1 MKLFLFLTAMVF
13 TSAGYCQDCAGYY
26 FLQNNKT
33 IEMTIFGKKG
43 NVTARQ
49 VYTVRDVKK
58 SGGVTTGH
66 LNSEMS
72 DEKGKLIAKSSAI
85 VQCDGGIMKIDM
97 KMNMPPNPN
106 GDPGPVGETDV
117 KMDKVYVEYPS
128 NMNVG
133 DNLKDAS
140 MAMDMDNKNG
150 MKQSVSMEL
159 NNRKVEA
166 KEKITTSAGTWDC
179 FKISFKSKMKIKTMG
194 IGIPVNIDGTEWF
207 APGFGIV
214 KSESKHGRTEI
225 TSVK

>member
-13 TSAGYCQDCAGYY
+13 TAAGYCQDCAGYY

-49 VYTVRDVKK
+49 VYTVSDVKK

-72 DEKGKLIAKSSAI
+72 DEKGKSIAKSSAI

-106 GDPGPVGETDV
+106 GDPRPLGETDV

-128 NMNVG
+128 NMSVG

-166 KEKITTSAGTWDC
+166 KEKVTTSAGTWDC

>member
-13 TSAGYCQDCAGYY
+13 TAAGYCQDCAGYY

-49 VYTVRDVKK
+49 VYTVSDVKK

-72 DEKGKLIAKSSAI
+72 DEKGKSIAKSSAI

-106 GDPGPVGETDV
+106 GDPSPLGETDV

-128 NMNVG
+128 NMSVG

-166 KEKITTSAGTWDC
+166 KEKVTTSAGTWDC

>member
-13 TSAGYCQDCAGYY
+13 TAAGYCQDCAGYY

-49 VYTVRDVKK
+49 VYTVSDVKK

-72 DEKGKLIAKSSAI
+72 DEKGKSIAKSSAI

-106 GDPGPVGETDV
+106 GDPSPLGETDV

-128 NMNVG
+128 NMGVG

-166 KEKITTSAGTWDC
+166 KEKVTTSAGTWDC